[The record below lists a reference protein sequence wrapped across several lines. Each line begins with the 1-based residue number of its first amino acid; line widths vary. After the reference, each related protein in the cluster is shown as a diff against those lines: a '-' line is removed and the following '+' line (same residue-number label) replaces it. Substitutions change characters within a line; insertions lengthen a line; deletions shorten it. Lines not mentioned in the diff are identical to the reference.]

1 MVTMIQTPIHLDP
14 MCLSAR
20 RGRTRS
26 VFSLVGL
33 LALILAV
40 SGVHAS
46 AQVVLSNA
54 GPLTLKSGTYGS
66 VNVTVTPPTAF
77 TGTIFITCNT
87 TSIPYAYCIFPN
99 LSNAVAVGGSP
110 VTFSLTVNT
119 SQVNQYQA
127 KNAVKR
133 SAPAVALCMLLPA
146 GFALFLARKRRI
158 RGLAA
163 LQMMAGLVVLGA
175 IAGLSGCASTKPN
188 NTPTGTYTLPI
199 TGSYNNGTG
208 IVTPTT
214 LSLIVN

>member
-1 MVTMIQTPIHLDP
+1 MTHTAIHLDSK
-14 MCLSAR
+14 CLSAR
-20 RGRTRS
+20 KGMT
-26 VFSLVGL
+26 FGIFNLIGL

-40 SGVHAS
+40 GGMRAS
-46 AQVVLSNA
+46 AQVVLTNA
-54 GPLTLKSGTYGS
+54 GPLTLQSGTYGS
-66 VNVTVTPPTAF
+66 VNVVVTPPTAF

-99 LSNAVAVGGSP
+99 LSNAVALSGSP

-146 GFALFLARKRRI
+146 GFALLLARKRRM

-163 LQMMAGLVVLGA
+163 LQMMGGMVILGA

-188 NTPTGTYTLPI
+188 NTPAGTYSMPI

-208 IVTPTT
+208 TVTPTT
-214 LSLIVN
+214 LKLIVN